1 MAGDGIKMV
10 KGKQAL
16 ISAGKG
22 EVHPASFFFLSRHL
36 MMFLVLQAKEALMSV
51 SAERGKRF
59 VKVKDSSGN
68 EWLCPLD
75 AMKSAK
81 DATQEELDDCV
92 ELDVVIHTA
101 GDIDA
106 ER

>member
-1 MAGDGIKMV
+1 MT
-10 KGKQAL
+10 L
-16 ISAGKG
+16 N
-22 EVHPASFFFLSRHL
+22 
-36 MMFLVLQAKEALMSV
+36 LQEKEAPMSEM
-51 SAERGKRF
+51 AARGKRF

-68 EWLCPLD
+68 EWLCPID
-75 AMKSAK
+75 ALKKAK

-92 ELDVVIHTA
+92 ELDVVTHTA

>member
-1 MAGDGIKMV
+1 MGNHTDAEEDIMPE
-10 KGKQAL
+10 QTT
-16 ISAGKG
+16 
-22 EVHPASFFFLSRHL
+22 SRP
-36 MMFLVLQAKEALMSV
+36 KY
-51 SAERGKRF
+51 
-59 VKVKDSSGN
+59 VKVKDASGT

-75 AMKSAK
+75 VLKKAR

-92 ELDVVIHTA
+92 ELDVVTHTA